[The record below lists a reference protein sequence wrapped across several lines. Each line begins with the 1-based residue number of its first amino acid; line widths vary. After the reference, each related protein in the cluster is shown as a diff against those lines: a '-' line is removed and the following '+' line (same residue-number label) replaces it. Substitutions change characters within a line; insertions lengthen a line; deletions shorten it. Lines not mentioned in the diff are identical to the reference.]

1 MLKTTP
7 LPLFVTFVLLL
18 FAPSSW
24 ALNILFINPAKEGQP
39 NWDRA
44 QSLLSSAAQQFDID
58 IVYKRVN
65 EKKRSA
71 LYPILEALEDK
82 NHPVDAVIFMP
93 SSGDDNI
100 LLFSTLEKL
109 QLPFITLE
117 NSLDERDYK
126 NLGYPREKFS
136 YWLSQKGF
144 NDHESG
150 YKLALSLFKEAE
162 RIFAPPIELVALSGR
177 HDEISALRNQGLLDA
192 LEETSEV
199 KLNQITH
206 TNWSQA
212 TSKTKTLKLLKRFPE
227 TKIIWCASDS
237 NALGAHQALLEMGL
251 RPGIDVI
258 IGGVDWQ
265 TDIFPLMLKGEYHV
279 SAGGQV
285 LAAASALVYLHDH
298 FNGVSKQLLINMPKI
313 QVDLVTQHDPILVHQ
328 LQQANW
334 NNIDFKKMSILTTS
348 DAAFFPTGIKY
359 LLED

>member
-1 MLKTTP
+1 MLKIKYLSFFLMFTLLCFSP
-7 LPLFVTFVLLL
+7 L
-18 FAPSSW
+18 SW
-24 ALNILFINPAKEGQP
+24 ALNILFINPAQKGQP
-39 NWDRA
+39 NWDKA
-44 QSLLSSAAQQFDID
+44 QELVAIAAQQLNIKV
-58 IVYKRVN
+58 IYKRVN

-71 LYPILEALEDK
+71 LYPIFEALEDK
-82 NHPVDAVIFMP
+82 STPIDAVIFMA
-93 SSGDDNI
+93 SSGDDNA
-100 LLFSTLEKL
+100 LLFSTLEQL

-136 YWLSQKGF
+136 YWLTQKGF

-162 RIFAPPIELVALSGR
+162 RMFPPPIELVALSGR

-212 TSKTKTLKLLKRFPE
+212 TSKAKTLKLLKRFPD

-237 NALGAHQALLEMGL
+237 NALGAHQALVEMGL

-265 TDIFPLMLKGEYHV
+265 LDIFPLMLKGEYHV

-285 LAAASALVYLHDH
+285 LAAASAIVYLYDY
-298 FNGVSKQLLINMPKI
+298 FNGVNKQLLANMPNI
-313 QVDLVTQHDPILVHQ
+313 QVDLVTQHDPLLVHQ

-334 NNIDFKKMSILTTS
+334 NNINFKKMSILTTS
-348 DAAFFPTGIKY
+348 EAAFFPTGIK
-359 LLED
+359 LLIKD